1 MLPWELVVTLIIFA
15 LIFILYVWHRVIKR
29 NLSIKYALLWLVFCI
44 AMVIAILIPDVLKI
58 ICDFIGI
65 NTVSNFIFLIG
76 FGILLFITFVLTEIV
91 STQKNKITALAQ
103 EIAIMKHEEKRDAKF
118 KKKKKKI

>member
-91 STQKNKITALAQ
+91 STQKAKITALAQ
-103 EIAIMKHEEKRDAKF
+103 EIAIMKHEEKKDE
-118 KKKKKKI
+118 